1 MPNITQTVLAQ
12 NCFFVSVFWR
22 FLDVKILLAFLICQ
36 FIIEDCHLDHIKL
49 SDRQSDYVTL
59 IRGMVVLNTS
69 SIVLF
74 VYNIYLFL
82 LSVHGKP
89 LVNHINRIPIAA
101 TVGHKVGPSS
111 SKNETNITTKRYF
124 GLPPG
129 FSYGG
134 HAGGGRNN
142 GGGGFCE
149 HGHLG
154 DIDALAGHEGF
165 HASQHLHHHHE
176 RHHDDSH
183 HAPAYGHSGGHSHD
197 DEGIAHS
204 HYSEENPMMSHTGP
218 GVDFH
223 TGMVH
228 MDAGGHLSRGGHH
241 KRNIFVSTDL
251 KNYKVCMINFISVMV
266 RYLLVRNYFNPPW
279 GWHRNNIKGW
289 IDVSMTW

>member
-1 MPNITQTVLAQ
+1 M
-12 NCFFVSVFWR
+12 
-22 FLDVKILLAFLICQ
+22 DVKILLAFLICQ

-74 VYNIYLFL
+74 VYNIYSFL

-142 GGGGFCE
+142 GGGGCCE

-154 DIDALAGHEGF
+154 VLMHSLDTKGF
-165 HASQHLHHHHE
+165 MQASTFIIITSVTTMTVITHQLMDTQVATATMMKVLHIH
-176 RHHDDSH
+176 
-183 HAPAYGHSGGHSHD
+183 
-197 DEGIAHS
+197 I
-204 HYSEENPMMSHTGP
+204 T
-218 GVDFH
+218 
-223 TGMVH
+223 
-228 MDAGGHLSRGGHH
+228 
-241 KRNIFVSTDL
+241 L
-251 KNYKVCMINFISVMV
+251 KKI
-266 RYLLVRNYFNPPW
+266 P
-279 GWHRNNIKGW
+279 
-289 IDVSMTW
+289 